1 MSFKTI
7 LGLAITAGALASCSV
22 EDAENAQVPASET
35 YTRNFIKMFGTINPN
50 QDWNV
55 VTQKSITVNTDSPVD
70 VLVYEKQD
78 NEYRLAA
85 DYKAVSGKKTITFD
99 GLEGDDTPFIVSI
112 DGKQM
117 FAKNGETVDYTGTS
131 ASRSKRALASA
142 SSSHKVQ
149 RMSTATTITA
159 LNNDKTLYRI
169 LQDGTDRSDA
179 FDYDDEA
186 SLEFSSVDANSFTI
200 YPIYHGSEKSYEFG
214 FYFTNNGTIE
224 RVPVYTTGK
233 YADDFTEIEGATSK
247 GGGSLSSYAYVME
260 NTLGYTFGA
269 YVKSGDKY
277 YYSANPELSDNK
289 KCQFAL
295 KSDSGMKGEEHIY
308 ILFDDPEEFGVN
320 SGDFDL
326 NDLVMMYT
334 LETHQVVVNTPV
346 SWLVACEDL
355 GGTFDY
361 DFNDVVFRVSHVS
374 GQNTLTITPLAA
386 GGTLEA
392 YLFYGDKQVSEEWH
406 QHFGNGY
413 SASVMI
419 NTGQNKVDKVWP
431 ITLTGVPANF
441 SMTSFSSTDGGFK
454 VYVPSRDYSVTGPQK
469 GEAPQMLVLPSGW
482 SWPTECIG
490 INEAYPNFGEWGSNY
505 TDPTWVNTKTDGKY
519 MNVEVSAGKDNKEV
533 TL

>member
-7 LGLAITAGALASCSV
+7 LGLAIAAGALASCSV

-131 ASRSKRALASA
+131 ASRSKRASASA
-142 SSSHKVQ
+142 SSSHEVW
-149 RMSTATTITA
+149 RSTTAETITA
-159 LNNDKTLYRI
+159 FGNDKTLWR
-169 LQDGTDRSDA
+169 LTADGKDHSEA
-179 FDYDDEA
+179 FDYSDDTSNILIS
-186 SLEFSSVDANSFTI
+186 SLDANQFTI
-200 YPIYHGSEKSYEFG
+200 YPIYHGSEESYEFG
-214 FYFTNNGTIE
+214 YYFTNNGTIVE

-233 YADDFTEIEGATSK
+233 YADDFTEIEGETSK
-247 GGGSLSSYAYVME
+247 GGGSLSSHGYVMKT
-260 NTLGYTFGA
+260 TLNEVFGA
-269 YVKSGDKY
+269 YVKHGDKY

-289 KCQFAL
+289 KCQFAV
-295 KSDSGMKGEEHIY
+295 KSVNLGDKVRIY
-308 ILFDDPEEFGVN
+308 ILFDDPEEFGEG
-320 SGDFDL
+320 SGDLDF
-326 NDLVMMYT
+326 NDLVMTYT
-334 LETHQVVVNTPV
+334 WKVKTVDTPV

-374 GQNTLTITPLAA
+374 GQETLTITPLAA
-386 GGTLEA
+386 GGTLDA

-406 QHFGNGY
+406 QHFGDGY
-413 SASVMI
+413 SSGVMI

-431 ITLTGVPANF
+431 IKLTGVPANF
-441 SMTSFSSTDGGFK
+441 SMTSLSSTDGGFK
-454 VYVPSRDYSVTGPQK
+454 IYVPSRDYSVTGPQK
-469 GEAPQMLVLPSGW
+469 GEAPQMLVLPSDW
-482 SWPTECIG
+482 SWPTEQIG
-490 INEAYPNFGEWGSNY
+490 INIAYPNFGEWGSNY
-505 TDPTWVNTKTDGKY
+505 TDPAWVNTKTDGKY
-519 MNVEVSAGKDNKEV
+519 MNVEVSAGKANKEV
-533 TL
+533 QL